1 MITITNPKGVDVP
14 IQRLQQILA
23 DELWTGFN
31 VEVYGRVFPFQQ
43 SDQLKP
49 VIHTSGSEYIEVLQD
64 DTKDA
69 TVFFDLMGDVE
80 IEEGQHSVTVGIVF
94 SVNLEK
100 LYPGG
105 TYRTE
110 YVEADALA
118 IINNSPFTP
127 ERIIK
132 GETAFDPYT
141 YESDARVSMYPFYAF
156 RIVTKVSY
164 LPETC

>member
-1 MITITNPKGVDVP
+1 MTTITNPKGVDVP
-14 IQRLQQILA
+14 IQKLQILLA
-23 DELWTGFN
+23 DELWTGNNCEF
-31 VEVYGRVFPFQQ
+31 YGRVFPHELNGV
-43 SDQLKP
+43 LKP
-49 VIHTSGSEYIEVLQD
+49 VIHLSGNEYIEVMQD

-80 IEEGQHSVTVGIVF
+80 INEGQHSVTVGVVF

-110 YVEADALA
+110 YVESDALA

-132 GETAFDPYT
+132 GEKAFDPYSYDT
-141 YESDARVSMYPFYAF
+141 AARVTMYPFYAF
-156 RIVTKVSY
+156 RIVTRLNY
-164 LPETC
+164 LPESC